1 MGSVFSFFPDMD
13 THENPRK
20 LFFPEIRSPV
30 FVGCVVRD
38 DPVAGRLTYI
48 VCASTCA
55 DEAENKAGDI
65 VDNKSNEALQK
76 SHLSFTFSPP
86 FVDAYLYQIEQQPW
100 IRRDC
105 YLATVYE
112 NKVRFHDTDEQ
123 MNAALADGAT
133 RVHVSIS
140 VDTLFDN

>member
-1 MGSVFSFFPDMD
+1 MD
-13 THENPRK
+13 THDLPKKPRK
-20 LFFPEIRSPV
+20 LFFPKIRRAV

-65 VDNKSNEALQK
+65 VDNKWNEAITRIR
-76 SHLSFTFSPP
+76 LSSTFSPP
-86 FVDAYLYQIEQQPW
+86 FVATYLYQIEQQPRV
-100 IRRDC
+100 RRDC

-112 NKVRFHDTDEQ
+112 NKVYFHDTDEQ

-133 RVHVSIS
+133 RVHVSINI
-140 VDTLFDN
+140 DALFAN